1 MEPKFIYFD
10 LGNVLVYFDHW
21 IACRQM
27 AQVAG
32 ITPEQVWQVVFE
44 SDLEHRYESGQVDDR
59 HFYDAFCQATG
70 TRPDYDQLLIAGS
83 DIFRLN
89 HSLLPVVAQIDGAG
103 YRLGILSNTS
113 PAHWAWV
120 TAGRFGIVN
129 LAFDRAALSYEI
141 GACKPEPKIYAAAAE
156 LAGVRPQEIFFVDD
170 MPENVAAARQ
180 AGFDAVLYTTTPQ
193 LVDDL
198 HRRGVEFN
206 Y

>member
-1 MEPKFIYFD
+1 MAPKFIYFD

-27 AQVAG
+27 ARVAG
-32 ITPEQVWQVVFE
+32 LTAERVWQVVFE
-44 SDLEHRYESGQVDDR
+44 SDLEHRYESGQVDD
-59 HFYDAFCQATG
+59 HGFYEAFCQATA
-70 TRPDYDQLLIAGS
+70 TRPDYEQLLIAGS

-103 YRLGILSNTS
+103 YPLGILSNTS

-141 GACKPEPKIYAAAAE
+141 GVCKPDPRIYAAAAE
-156 LAGVRPQEIFFVDD
+156 LADVRPEEIFFVDD

-180 AGFDAVLYTTTPQ
+180 AGFDAVLYTTTP
-193 LVDDL
+193 LLAADL
-198 HRRGVEFN
+198 RNRGVEFN

>member
-1 MEPKFIYFD
+1 MAPKFIYFD

-32 ITPEQVWQVVFE
+32 LSPERVWQVVFE

-59 HFYDAFCQATG
+59 GFYDAFCTATG
-70 TRPDYDQLLIAGS
+70 TQPDYGQMLIAGS

-89 HSLLPVVAQIDGAG
+89 HSILPVIAQIDGAG
-103 YRLGILSNTS
+103 HRLGILSNTS

-120 TAGRFGIVN
+120 TAGRFGIIN
-129 LAFDRAALSYEI
+129 LAFDQAALSYEI

-156 LAGVRPQEIFFVDD
+156 LAGAQPDEIFFVDD

-180 AGFDAVLYTTTPQ
+180 AGFDAVEYTTTPL
-193 LVDDL
+193 LVAAL
-198 HRRGVEFN
+198 RERGVDFN

>member
-21 IACRQM
+21 IACQQM

-32 ITPEQVWQVVFE
+32 ITPERVWQVVFE
-44 SDLEHRYESGQVDDR
+44 GDLEQRYESGKVDDR
-59 HFYDAFCQATG
+59 QFYDAFCQVSSTQ
-70 TRPDYDQLLIAGS
+70 PDYDQLLIAGS

-89 HSLLPVVAQIDGAG
+89 HSLLPVVAQLDGAG

-120 TAGRFGIVN
+120 TAGRFGISN
-129 LAFDRAALSYEI
+129 LAFDLTALSFEI
-141 GACKPEPKIYAAAAE
+141 GSCKPEPKIYQAAAS
-156 LAGVRPQEIFFVDD
+156 LAGVSPAEIFYIDD
-170 MPENVAAARQ
+170 MPENVSGAKA
-180 AGFDAVLYTTTPQ
+180 AGFDAVLYTTTPA
-193 LVDDL
+193 LVADL
-198 HRRGVEFN
+198 HQRGVRFN

>member
-27 AQVAG
+27 ADVAG
-32 ITPEQVWQVVFE
+32 LTAERVWQVVFQT
-44 SDLEHRYESGQVDDR
+44 DLEHRYESGQVDD
-59 HFYDAFCQATG
+59 HGFYDAFCQATG
-70 TRPDYDQLLIAGS
+70 TQPDYEQLRIAGS

-89 HSLLPVVAQIDGAG
+89 HSLLPVVAQIDAAG
-103 YRLGILSNTS
+103 YPLGILSNTS
-113 PAHWAWV
+113 PAHWDWV

-129 LAFDRAALSYEI
+129 LAFDLAALSYEI
-141 GACKPEPKIYAAAAE
+141 GACKPEPRIFAAAAR
-156 LAGVRPQEIFFVDD
+156 LAGVRPEEIFFVDD

-180 AGFDAVLYTTTPQ
+180 AGFDAVAYTTTPL
-193 LVDDL
+193 LVADL

>member
-27 AQVAG
+27 AEVAG
-32 ITPEQVWQVVFE
+32 LTPEHVRQVVFGT
-44 SDLEHRYESGQVDDR
+44 DLEHRYESGQVDDR
-59 HFYDAFCQATG
+59 QFYDAFCKATD
-70 TRPDYDQLLIAGS
+70 TQPDYDQLLIAGS

-89 HSLLPVVAQIDGAG
+89 HSMLPVVGQLDGAG

-129 LAFDRAALSYEI
+129 LAFDLAALSYEI
-141 GACKPEPKIYAAAAE
+141 GACKPEPKIFAAAAE
-156 LAGVRPQEIFFVDD
+156 LAGFRPQEIFFVDD

-180 AGFDAVLYTTTPQ
+180 AGFDAVLYTTTAQ
-193 LVDDL
+193 LVADL
-198 HRRGVEFN
+198 HARGVQFN

>member
-1 MEPKFIYFD
+1 
-10 LGNVLVYFDHW
+10 
-21 IACRQM
+21 M
-27 AQVAG
+27 AHVAG
-32 ITPEQVWQVVFE
+32 LSPERVRQVVFE

-59 HFYDAFCQATG
+59 GFYDAFCQATG
-70 TRPDYDQLLIAGS
+70 THAGYEQLLIAGS

-89 HSLLPVVAQIDGAG
+89 HSLLPVVAQIDAAG

-129 LAFDRAALSYEI
+129 LAFDLAALSYQI
-141 GACKPEPKIYAAAAE
+141 GACKPEPKIFAAAAE
-156 LAGVRPQEIFFVDD
+156 MADVRPEEIFFVDD

-180 AGFDAVLYTTTPQ
+180 AGFDAVEYTTTA
-193 LVDDL
+193 LLAADL
-198 HRRGVEFN
+198 RNRGVEFN

>member
-1 MEPKFIYFD
+1 MAPKFIYFD

-27 AQVAG
+27 ARVAG
-32 ITPEQVWQVVFE
+32 LSAERVWQVVFE
-44 SDLEHRYESGQVDDR
+44 SDLEHRYETGQVDDR
-59 HFYDAFCQATG
+59 QFYDAFCQATG
-70 TRPDYDQLLIAGS
+70 TQSDYEQLLIAGS

-89 HSLLPVVAQIDGAG
+89 YSLVPIVGQLDGAG
-103 YRLGILSNTS
+103 HRLGILSNTS

-120 TAGRFGIVN
+120 TAGRFGIIN

-156 LAGVRPQEIFFVDD
+156 LADVRPEEIFFVDD

-180 AGFDAVLYTTTPQ
+180 AGFDAVEYTTTPL
-193 LVDDL
+193 LVAAL
-198 HRRGVEFN
+198 HERGVEFN